1 MQQLPLDKGSKTY
14 HKKIGKSQFAMRHI
28 DHIAR
33 RSLMFISDPLPFV
46 KIYIEELENAVK
58 IYDSKSKISRIQ
70 KSWLAFCIMAIYIT
84 RTVCWAKF
92 ERAFLGRKSAAVIS
106 WMFRNAAIPWQI
118 LLTASTMVVIR
129 RFGITRGRL
138 AIDETDKKRSKAAK
152 AIYKLH
158 KIKDKASGGYINGQK
173 LVFLFFITDLVSIP
187 VGFEFYVPDPDLKKW
202 SKNDKKLR
210 KKGVAKEN
218 RPTKPCRSPNYPTV
232 IEITLGLLKQ
242 FRRDHPCMKIDCILA
257 DALYGT
263 KDFLDEAS
271 AIFGGVQ
278 VISQIK
284 KNQNVLFRNRKIPV
298 EQYFSSYPG
307 TEQKIVIRGG
317 KHEKATIGS
326 ARLQVCSHGKKR
338 FVVALKYEGEKDYRY
353 IIASD
358 LSWRSLD
365 IVQAYTL
372 RWLIEV
378 FFEDWKISEGWGR
391 LTKHTGE
398 KGSRRG
404 VILSLLTDHCLFFH
418 PDQQAFIDDNLTAC
432 TVGSL
437 IRRIRIECFL
447 QFVRDMVTN
456 EENSR
461 KLDELAE
468 ILKNEIYQ
476 LKPSSKHMSGR
487 KLESLEPTPSLKYKN
502 AA

>member
-1 MQQLPLDKGSKTY
+1 
-14 HKKIGKSQFAMRHI
+14 
-28 DHIAR
+28 
-33 RSLMFISDPLPFV
+33 MFISDSLPFV
-46 KIYIEELENAVK
+46 KTYIEELEDAIKKYDPNVK
-58 IYDSKSKISRIQ
+58 ISKIQ

-92 ERAFLGRKSAAVIS
+92 ERAFLGRKSAASIS
-106 WMFRNAAIPWQI
+106 WMFRKADIPWQI
-118 LLTASTMVVIR
+118 LLAASTMAVIK

-152 AIYKLH
+152 LIYKLH

-202 SKNDKKLR
+202 RKSDEKLKKQ
-210 KKGVAKEN
+210 GVSMKN
-218 RPTKPCRSPNYPTV
+218 RPQKPKRNSNCPT
-232 IEITLGLLKQ
+232 IAEIALGLLRQ
-242 FRRDHPCMKIDCILA
+242 FRIEHPCLKIDCILA

-263 KDFLDEAS
+263 NDFIDNAS
-271 AIFGGVQ
+271 SIFDGVQ
-278 VISQIK
+278 VISQIR
-284 KNQNVLFRNRKIPV
+284 KNQNVFFRNRKINV
-298 EQYFSSYPG
+298 EQYFLSYPG
-307 TEQKIVIRGG
+307 TRQKIMIRGG
-317 KHEKATIGS
+317 KQEKATVGS

-338 FVVALKYEGEKDYRY
+338 FVIALKYEGEKDYRY
-353 IIASD
+353 IIAND
-358 LSWRSLD
+358 MSWRTMD

-418 PDQQAFIDDNLTAC
+418 PDQQAFIDDNLAAC

-447 QFVRDMVTN
+447 QFVRDMITN
-456 EENSR
+456 EEQNS
-461 KLDELAE
+461 KLNDLAE

-476 LKPSSKHMSGR
+476 LMPSSKHMTGR
-487 KLESLEPTPSLKYKN
+487 KLERLKPTPSLKYKN

>member
-1 MQQLPLDKGSKTY
+1 MMPASSVW
-14 HKKIGKSQFAMRHI
+14 KIRDIRNPEG
-28 DHIAR
+28 
-33 RSLMFISDPLPFV
+33 
-46 KIYIEELENAVK
+46 N
-58 IYDSKSKISRIQ
+58 
-70 KSWLAFCIMAIYIT
+70 
-84 RTVCWAKF
+84 
-92 ERAFLGRKSAAVIS
+92 KSANIAPDSGSVFVRQPAV
-106 WMFRNAAIPWQI
+106 
-118 LLTASTMVVIR
+118 
-129 RFGITRGRL
+129 
-138 AIDETDKKRSKAAK
+138 
-152 AIYKLH
+152 H
-158 KIKDKASGGYINGQK
+158 
-173 LVFLFFITDLVSIP
+173 
-187 VGFEFYVPDPDLKKW
+187 
-202 SKNDKKLR
+202 
-210 KKGVAKEN
+210 
-218 RPTKPCRSPNYPTV
+218 
-232 IEITLGLLKQ
+232 IEIFAAGCRAETESEDKQ
-242 FRRDHPCMKIDCILA
+242 DC
-257 DALYGT
+257 GFFF
-263 KDFLDEAS
+263 FL
-271 AIFGGVQ
+271 V
-278 VISQIK
+278 
-284 KNQNVLFRNRKIPV
+284 P
-298 EQYFSSYPG
+298 YPG

-317 KHEKATIGS
+317 KHEKVTIGS

-456 EENSR
+456 EENNR